1 MNMDEH
7 GFIFFHVDGADPPIS
22 ALWSV
27 GFVGSA
33 SIPAEKGRV
42 KNHAMFFRVSP
53 SKQHIP
59 LSHSVFLYISI
70 FCGENHTKITYEHD
84 FLVIMIPYCPMLF
97 HMIPYYQHIN
107 HNQYPFT
114 N

>member
-59 LSHSVFLYISI
+59 LSHSVFYISPYFVVKTI
-70 FCGENHTKITYEHD
+70 QKSHMN
-84 FLVIMIPYCPMLF
+84 MIS
-97 HMIPYYQHIN
+97 
-107 HNQYPFT
+107 
-114 N
+114 